1 MVIQQAD
8 KNFLDDVY
16 DTLMKNTQYKVRDF
30 TKYKDVYVDIEKGYI
45 KIGKRKLILVDNS
58 CKTKYNN
65 NLTNREV

>member
-1 MVIQQAD
+1 MAMQQAD

>member
-1 MVIQQAD
+1 MAMQQVD
-8 KNFLDDVY
+8 KDFLDDVY

-65 NLTNREV
+65 NLTNRDV

>member
-1 MVIQQAD
+1 MAMQQAD

-65 NLTNREV
+65 NLTNKEV

>member
-1 MVIQQAD
+1 MAIQQAD